1 MESVAMSVL
10 DRMKSIKY
18 REGFKKEVDSAQ
30 MPFAQ
35 RAQIQDKIAHDTG
48 KQVFKPSFKSSG
60 LKKESDAYQLAS
72 PIGYEAEK
80 AIMKKS
86 Y

>member
-1 MESVAMSVL
+1 MLVIPDGSIADGPASPIMESVAMSVL

-35 RAQIQDKIAHDTG
+35 RAQIQDKNAHDTG
-48 KQVFKPSFKSSG
+48 K
-60 LKKESDAYQLAS
+60 
-72 PIGYEAEK
+72 
-80 AIMKKS
+80 
-86 Y
+86 